1 MLQVNWGD
9 ELDEPFIP
17 RTLPP
22 IMRAREKERCDMLRE
37 VTWRQPKFGLDEQ
50 VTAYGQYLAKKMSR
64 ITRKIF

>member
-1 MLQVNWGD
+1 MLLVNWGD
-9 ELDEPFIP
+9 ELDEPFVP

-50 VTAYGQYLAKKMSR
+50 VTAYGQY
-64 ITRKIF
+64 